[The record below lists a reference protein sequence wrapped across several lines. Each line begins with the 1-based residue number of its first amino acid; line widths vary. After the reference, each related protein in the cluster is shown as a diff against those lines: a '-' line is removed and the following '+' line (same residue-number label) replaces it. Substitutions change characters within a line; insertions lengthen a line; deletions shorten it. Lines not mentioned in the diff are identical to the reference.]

1 MVAASPYPQPLKPT
15 QATGDAAAARS
26 FALPSLAEDARR
38 AFVESHLARQLD
50 ALKVLLE
57 LKADPNTKDNE
68 GMVPLMEA
76 ARNHSPLGFELMQA
90 LVTGG
95 ASVELLVSM
104 PPHPV

>member
-1 MVAASPYPQPLKPT
+1 M
-15 QATGDAAAARS
+15 
-26 FALPSLAEDARR
+26 
-38 AFVESHLARQLD
+38 
-50 ALKVLLE
+50 LLE

-104 PPHPV
+104 PPHPVGRPRPICLPGASQGSGRSYAPECAA